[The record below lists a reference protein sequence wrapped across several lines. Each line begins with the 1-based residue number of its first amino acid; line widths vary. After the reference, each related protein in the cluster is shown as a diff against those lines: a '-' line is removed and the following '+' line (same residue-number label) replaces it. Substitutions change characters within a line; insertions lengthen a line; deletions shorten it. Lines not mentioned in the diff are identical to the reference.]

1 MLWYHSIIH
10 LTPLTFVVPSK
21 KSVPRKFLCL
31 GKSGCDFVVEYTNK
45 QINKSPFSVSAN
57 VFSFAH
63 RLMCICLDRKVILLA
78 NTQIHITK

>member
-1 MLWYHSIIH
+1 VSRRGGIDLATNEIQLS
-10 LTPLTFVVPSK
+10 L
-21 KSVPRKFLCL
+21 
-31 GKSGCDFVVEYTNK
+31 GCDFVVEYTNK

>member
-1 MLWYHSIIH
+1 MLMTDQDAWLANVDRA
-10 LTPLTFVVPSK
+10 LTVSGL
-21 KSVPRKFLCL
+21 
-31 GKSGCDFVVEYTNK
+31 GCDFVVEYTNK